1 MVSFLLQTRKSRYF
15 VAPQLR
21 CSLIFSLYARVKPN
35 ASFAV
40 AWFPSSLQKSLLKV
54 SLQKANKRVTTS
66 VLFRAHTRNLSK
78 YRSFRYSSAI
88 TGGTC
93 RSLSPCDLGALLKS
107 HLPSAFHPSLTD
119 RTFPQIRTVSASLSV
134 GRSLKT
140 SCKCTLF
147 LTAFYEYTR
156 YVINVTQQILDV
168 KHITCRK
175 PLLSQKSPIGQPWDH
190 LPDIGCRHNKPRY
203 NRVKENK

>member
-1 MVSFLLQTRKSRYF
+1 MYLRYMTAHVRVNTSITCYAGYFAVHLLRKYTTMLGFLPLASSKILL
-15 VAPQLR
+15 LR
-21 CSLIFSLYARVKPN
+21 STAASLLLIFSLYARVKPN
-35 ASFAV
+35 ASFVV

-107 HLPSAFHPSLTD
+107 HLPSAFHPSLTA

-134 GRSLKT
+134 GCSLKT

-147 LTAFYEYTR
+147 LTAF
-156 YVINVTQQILDV
+156 L
-168 KHITCRK
+168 
-175 PLLSQKSPIGQPWDH
+175 
-190 LPDIGCRHNKPRY
+190 
-203 NRVKENK
+203 

>member
-1 MVSFLLQTRKSRYF
+1 MGSFLFHTQKSRYF

-93 RSLSPCDLGALLKS
+93 RSLTVSDCCSHGSVRLSEAMFDLPLL
-107 HLPSAFHPSLTD
+107 LPSQPAKPEWFSGVFSVNSHMQMYSL
-119 RTFPQIRTVSASLSV
+119 RHCV
-134 GRSLKT
+134 
-140 SCKCTLF
+140 LF
-147 LTAFYEYTR
+147 LCTGFMLTHLHQFVNRKKARRTGIFSYSPHSADLSF
-156 YVINVTQQILDV
+156 IVTI
-168 KHITCRK
+168 ICG
-175 PLLSQKSPIGQPWDH
+175 LL
-190 LPDIGCRHNKPRY
+190 
-203 NRVKENK
+203 

>member
-1 MVSFLLQTRKSRYF
+1 MRSHPPVRSHSCSRYAVCLMCRRSPLSYNICLCSSFSLLFLSFLTRKSRYF

-93 RSLSPCDLGALLKS
+93 RSLGPVTSVRCSKAIFQVHS
-107 HLPSAFHPSLTD
+107 IHPSQPGHF
-119 RTFPQIRTVSASLSV
+119 R
-134 GRSLKT
+134 RSE
-140 SCKCTLF
+140 LF
-147 LTAFYEYTR
+147 L
-156 YVINVTQQILDV
+156 
-168 KHITCRK
+168 
-175 PLLSQKSPIGQPWDH
+175 
-190 LPDIGCRHNKPRY
+190 LPCP
-203 NRVKENK
+203 

>member
-1 MVSFLLQTRKSRYF
+1 MPASLSLGFLPLASSKIPLLRSAAASLLSDFLVVRSGETKCQLRCRLVSFLLQARKSRYF

-107 HLPSAFHPSLTD
+107 HLPSAFHPSLTA

-147 LTAFYEYTR
+147 LTAF
-156 YVINVTQQILDV
+156 L
-168 KHITCRK
+168 
-175 PLLSQKSPIGQPWDH
+175 
-190 LPDIGCRHNKPRY
+190 
-203 NRVKENK
+203 

>member
-1 MVSFLLQTRKSRYF
+1 MYLRYMTAHVRVNTSITCYAGYFAVHLLRKYTTMLGFLPLASSKI
-15 VAPQLR
+15 PLLR
-21 CSLIFSLYARVKPN
+21 SAAASLLLIFSLYARVKPN

-93 RSLSPCDLGALLKS
+93 RSLGPVTSVRCSKAIFQVHS
-107 HLPSAFHPSLTD
+107 IHPSQTGHF
-119 RTFPQIRTVSASLSV
+119 R
-134 GRSLKT
+134 RSE
-140 SCKCTLF
+140 LF
-147 LTAFYEYTR
+147 L
-156 YVINVTQQILDV
+156 
-168 KHITCRK
+168 
-175 PLLSQKSPIGQPWDH
+175 
-190 LPDIGCRHNKPRY
+190 LPCP
-203 NRVKENK
+203 